1 MTHRSK
7 HCRAALAA
15 CVWLTAVVAAV
26 PAGKAAEQPEQS
38 QPAQANADLP
48 QGAIRQLGSNR
59 FRAGGQLGGV
69 WLSRNGTRLTT
80 LGSGLRIYDTGSGRL
95 LRQVQP
101 RFVMNPLAEKERQ
114 GVLAWSPDGSIVA
127 IATREKQLLVLDGE
141 TLEPVWATDAHAEQT
156 AGTKLVACSP
166 DGRLVAAGTD
176 TGSVLIFDV
185 ASGTMTR
192 ELSYSDSS
200 PKMLWFRGTN
210 NRLVSFWSDGT
221 FREWDYLTGDL
232 IQSGKRSPYW
242 NYFPYTLDSRGAK
255 LSLTGGGRLTYYQI
269 DENNK
274 ELRRSFRADDSTLTV
289 ATISGNLDF
298 LATASREGRVRLF
311 KTEDFSQVA
320 ELAGIT
326 AEVNYLSLSVDAS
339 LLAVGHKF
347 AGNRV
352 RIYRRQQDDG
362 GFRFVEQ
369 LPDDGHLAG
378 ITQLQFGANGKRLM
392 SSSGP
397 DNTSHLWDVRT
408 GSHVAIEAAGRGSI
422 TSDGLGVAV
431 SGVNSGNGV
440 RLLDATDS
448 SELKVTRTINARM
461 PIALSPDGRFV
472 AAAPLPRQQAIAV
485 WDRST
490 GELQCELPLSNSTCY
505 AIAWSPD
512 SKRLAIAGADETV
525 RVYEVPSGRRVHE
538 FAAAARYVLSFAGSD
553 HLLTMQY
560 DGRRP
565 VPVAVRDLQSG
576 AVVRELKTD
585 KRIMKLTANEDGL
598 LVAGLGDGTVQI
610 WNWKTGELRKELKG
624 HAASV
629 HAVAIS
635 PDGNTIASGSMDS
648 LIYLWDVRTA
658 ATR

>member
-1 MTHRSK
+1 MTHQSK
-7 HCRAALAA
+7 RCRRAIVA
-15 CVWLTAVVAAV
+15 CVCLASVAAASV
-26 PAGKAAEQPEQS
+26 GTTAETTGQTR
-38 QPAQANADLP
+38 PAQANPDLP

-80 LGSGLRIYDTGSGRL
+80 LGSGLRIYDTESGQL
-95 LRQVQP
+95 LRHIQP

-127 IATREKQLLVLDGE
+127 VATREKQLLVLDGE
-141 TLEPVWATDAHAEQT
+141 SLESAWTTDTHLDRT

-166 DGRLVAAGTD
+166 DGQFVAAGTD
-176 TGSVLIFDV
+176 TGSVLIFD
-185 ASGTMTR
+185 ANGAITR
-192 ELSYSDSS
+192 ELSNPKAS

-221 FREWDYLTGDL
+221 FREWDYVTGDV
-232 IQSGKRSPYW
+232 IRSGKRGPYW
-242 NYFPYTLDSRGAK
+242 NYFPYALDSRGAK
-255 LSLTGGGRLTYYQI
+255 LSLTGGGLLTYYQI

-274 ELRRSFRADDSTLTV
+274 ELRRSFRADDRTLTA
-289 ATISGNLDF
+289 ATVSGDLEF
-298 LATASREGRVRLF
+298 MATAARDGLVRLF
-311 KTEDFSQVA
+311 RTEDFSQVA

-339 LLAVGHKF
+339 LLAIGHKF

-352 RIYRRQQDDG
+352 RIFRRQQSDEG
-362 GFRFVEQ
+362 AFRFVEQ

-378 ITQLQFGANGKRLM
+378 ITQLQFGANGTRLL

-397 DNTSHLWDVRT
+397 DNTSHLWEVQS
-408 GSHVAIEAAGRGSI
+408 GNHVVIEAAGRGSI
-422 TSDGLGVAV
+422 TSSGDGVAV
-431 SGVNSGNGV
+431 SGLNSGNGV
-440 RLLDATDS
+440 RLFDVADS
-448 SELKVTRTINARM
+448 AELKVARTINARK
-461 PIALSPDGRFV
+461 PVALSPDGRFV

-490 GELQCELPLSNSTCY
+490 GELRCELPLSNSTCY
-505 AIAWSPD
+505 VIAWSPD
-512 SKRLAIAGADETV
+512 SQRLAIAGADETV
-525 RVYEVPSGRRVHE
+525 RVYEVPSGKRIHE
-538 FAAAARYVLSFAGSD
+538 FVAAARYAMTFAGPN

-560 DGRRP
+560 DGRRSM
-565 VPVAVRDLQSG
+565 PVAVRDLQSG
-576 AVVRELKTD
+576 AVVREINSD
-585 KRIMKLTANEDGL
+585 ERIIELAANDDGL
-598 LVAGLGDGTVQI
+598 LVAGMTDGTVQL

-648 LIYLWDVRTA
+648 LIYLWDVRS
-658 ATR
+658 ATDR